1 MQVGPGFADPGDLV
15 RQAHDVGSLV
25 MLQITTVERRL
36 AGASE
41 VIAPASNAAI
51 TSRPSTG
58 SNPKK
63 SAVHSVCIGALR
75 ESG

>member
-1 MQVGPGFADPGDLV
+1 MQLGPGFVDPGDLV

-41 VIAPASNAAI
+41 GIAPASNAAI

-58 SNPKK
+58 SPSTQLVQDEEDRN
-63 SAVHSVCIGALR
+63 LR
-75 ESG
+75 